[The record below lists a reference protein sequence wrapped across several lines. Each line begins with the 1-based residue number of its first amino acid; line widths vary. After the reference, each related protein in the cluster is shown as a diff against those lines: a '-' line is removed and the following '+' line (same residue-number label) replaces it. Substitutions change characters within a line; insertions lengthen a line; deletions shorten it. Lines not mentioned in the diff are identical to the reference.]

1 MTDRTEYERSIRLPQ
16 TASPS
21 IWLATADGLV
31 FIDTIAI
38 ERAMNGDRKGWTLT
52 ADEARY
58 AASIMFEHHIPYSIV
73 AARVGRS
80 TDTLRRWFPEKVA
93 PTTPAMAR
101 AGARTEIECG
111 TPRGYRA
118 HHRRKETPCAR
129 CKGANAAA
137 DRRYRLTGTTK
148 VRSEVAA

>member
-1 MTDRTEYERSIRLPQ
+1 MTDRTEYQRSIRLPQ

-21 IWLATADGLV
+21 IWLATSDGLV
-31 FIDTIAI
+31 FIDTIAV

-58 AASIMFEHHIPYSIV
+58 AAQVMFEHHVPYSVV

-80 TDTLRRWFPEKVA
+80 TDTLRAWFPEHVVPA
-93 PTTPAMAR
+93 TPRLAR
-101 AGARTEIECG
+101 PGTRTRPGVECG

-118 HHRRKETPCAR
+118 HHRRKETPCER

-137 DRRYRLTGTTK
+137 DRRYRLT
-148 VRSEVAA
+148 